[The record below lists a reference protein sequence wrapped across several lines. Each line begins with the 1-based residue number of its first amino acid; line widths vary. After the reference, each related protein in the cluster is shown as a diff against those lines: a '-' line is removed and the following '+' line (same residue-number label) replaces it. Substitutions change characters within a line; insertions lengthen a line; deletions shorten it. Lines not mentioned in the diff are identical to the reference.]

1 MQIQIPFKKLEV
13 RHILLQ
19 KSKKNGKD
27 FTPKDSMELF
37 QFTKNA
43 REFKEECEKF
53 AKIGEHVTKIVYGN
67 KGQGR
72 HGRNDSR

>member
-1 MQIQIPFKKLEV
+1 
-13 RHILLQ
+13 
-19 KSKKNGKD
+19 
-27 FTPKDSMELF
+27 MELF

-43 REFKEECEKF
+43 KEFKEECEKF

-67 KGQGR
+67 KGQGG